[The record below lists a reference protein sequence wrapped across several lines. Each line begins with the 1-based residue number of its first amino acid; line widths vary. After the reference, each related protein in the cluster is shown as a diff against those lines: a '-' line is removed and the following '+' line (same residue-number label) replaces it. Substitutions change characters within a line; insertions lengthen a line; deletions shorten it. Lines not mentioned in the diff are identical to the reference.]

1 MKRIVKV
8 EKIRQIEMSPLIF
21 HLFNYFNGKVNYVLT
36 GYVCKVLTMLFN
48 KKPLQVFY
56 FLIDK

>member
-1 MKRIVKV
+1 VKRIIKV

-21 HLFNYFNGKVNYVLT
+21 DLINYFNGEVNYVLT
-36 GYVCKVLTMLFN
+36 GYVCKVLTMLFT

-56 FLIDK
+56 FSINK